1 MQQNAIANAT
11 VSTVISDH
19 VAIKKMRMIRK
30 LTRKESALIFS
41 YSRSSIEKVENGR
54 GKLTPERVRRFV
66 EGYGFTQNQF
76 MDLKLGRL
84 GDVAPTPIVAKK
96 VRIIEHVEMRRSYK
110 KIITKEVRTL
120 AIFRKRKGVTQ
131 YEASRLCGWCS
142 PTIGH
147 IEQGRIEL
155 TEDRIKH
162 IVAIY
167 GRTMK
172 EFYESIRSEIM
183 RDEVE
188 AECAKLIQKLDDNRL
203 LAIKGILENF

>member
-1 MQQNAIANAT
+1 MQQNQIQNAA

-30 LTRKESALIFS
+30 LKRKEAALIFS
-41 YSRSSIEKVENGR
+41 YSRSSIEKIENGR
-54 GKLTPERVRRFV
+54 GKLTPERVRKFV

-84 GDVAPTPIVAKK
+84 GEVAPVK
-96 VRIIEHVEMRRSYK
+96 VEPKRIRIIEHVEMRRSYK

-120 AIFRKRKGVTQ
+120 AIFRKRKGVSQ

-155 TEDRIKH
+155 TEERIKH
-162 IVAIY
+162 IVTAY

-172 EFYESIRSEIM
+172 EFFEAVRSDIM

-188 AECAKLIQKLDDNRL
+188 AECARLIQRLDDNRL
-203 LAIKGILENF
+203 LAIKGILEKI

>member
-1 MQQNAIANAT
+1 MQQNAIVNAT

-41 YSRSSIEKVENGR
+41 YSRSSIEKIENGR

-84 GDVAPTPIVAKK
+84 GEVAPVQIEPKR

-120 AIFRKRKGVTQ
+120 VIFRKRKGVTQ
-131 YEASRLCGWCS
+131 YEASRICGWCS
-142 PTIGH
+142 PTVGH

-155 TEDRIKH
+155 TEERIKH
-162 IVAIY
+162 IVTVY

-172 EFYESIRSEIM
+172 DFYEAVRSNIM

-188 AECAKLIQKLDDNRL
+188 AECARLIQGLDDNRL
-203 LAIKGILENF
+203 MAVKGILEKF

>member
-1 MQQNAIANAT
+1 MRQTETESASLPT
-11 VSTVISDH
+11 VVSDH
-19 VAIKKMRMIRK
+19 VAMKKMRMIRR
-30 LTRKESALIFS
+30 LTRNEAAVIFT
-41 YSRSSIEKVENGR
+41 YSRSSIEKIENGR
-54 GKLTPERVRRFV
+54 GKLTPERVRKFV

-84 GDVAPTPIVAKK
+84 GDIAPVQVEAKK
-96 VRIIEHVEMRRSYK
+96 IRIIEHVEMRRSYK
-110 KIITKEVRTL
+110 KIVTKEVRTL

-131 YEASRLCGWCS
+131 YEASELCGWCK

-155 TEDRIKH
+155 TEERIKH
-162 IVAIY
+162 VVTAY

-172 EFYESIRSEIM
+172 EFYEAVRSEIM

-188 AECAKLIQKLDDNRL
+188 TECIRLIQRLDDNRL
-203 LAIKGILENF
+203 LAIKGILEKF

>member
-1 MQQNAIANAT
+1 MQQNTNESAT
-11 VSTVISDH
+11 VPTVVSDH

-30 LTRKESALIFS
+30 LTRKEAALIFS

-66 EGYGFTQNQF
+66 EGYGFTWNQF

-84 GDVAPTPIVAKK
+84 SEVAPVQIEPKK

-110 KIITKEVRTL
+110 KVITKEVRTL
-120 AIFRKRKGVTQ
+120 TIFRKRKGITQ

-142 PTIGH
+142 AAIGH

-162 IVAIY
+162 IVTVY

-172 EFYESIRSEIM
+172 DFYESVRSEIM
-183 RDEVE
+183 RDDVE
-188 AECAKLIQKLDDNRL
+188 EECAKLIARLDDTRL
-203 LAIKGILENF
+203 LAIKGILEKF

>member
-1 MQQNAIANAT
+1 MQQNANQNAT
-11 VSTVISDH
+11 VSAVISDH
-19 VAIKKMRMIRK
+19 VTIKKMRLIRK
-30 LTRKESALIFS
+30 LTRKEAALVFS

-84 GDVAPTPIVAKK
+84 GEVAPAQIEPKK
-96 VRIIEHVEMRRSYK
+96 IRIIEHVEMRRSYK
-110 KIITKEVRTL
+110 KIVTKEVRTL

-131 YEASRLCGWCS
+131 YEASELCGWCK
-142 PTIGH
+142 PTVGH

-155 TEDRIKH
+155 TEERIKH
-162 IVAIY
+162 IVTAY
-167 GRTMK
+167 GCTMK
-172 EFYESIRSEIM
+172 EFYEAVRSEIM

-188 AECAKLIQKLDDNRL
+188 AECARLIQRLDDNRL
-203 LAIKGILENF
+203 LAIKGILEKF

>member
-1 MQQNAIANAT
+1 MKQIENESASLPLI
-11 VSTVISDH
+11 VSDH
-19 VAIKKMRMIRK
+19 IAIKKMRMIRK
-30 LTRKESALIFS
+30 LSRKEAALIFN

-54 GKLTPERVRRFV
+54 GKLTPDRVRRFI

-84 GDVAPTPIVAKK
+84 GDLTPPKTEIKK
-96 VRIIEHVEMRRSYK
+96 IRIIEHVQLRRSYQ

-120 AIFRKRKGVTQ
+120 RYFRKRKDISQ
-131 YEASRLCGWCS
+131 FEASKLCGWFH
-142 PTIGH
+142 TTVGH

-162 IVAIY
+162 IVTTY
-167 GRTMK
+167 GFTMK
-172 EFYESIRSEIM
+172 EFYESVRSDIM

-188 AECAKLIQKLDDNRL
+188 AECLRLIQKLDDNRL
-203 LAIKGILENF
+203 LAVKGILEKF